1 MDMDHLANENMRN
14 ARAHRAMAGE
24 AYPLEKFIN
33 EMVNS
38 YKRSCY
44 LQDPTCLY
52 VAIKQI
58 RQDMKSKGLP
68 ITHRQARAI
77 LTSK

>member
-1 MDMDHLANENMRN
+1 MDMELSKYID
-14 ARAHRAMAGE
+14 
-24 AYPLEKFIN
+24 K
-33 EMVNS
+33 VVDS